1 LPKPNGLNGAMARP
15 AMTSVLVFVA
25 LLGMA
30 QGHPSTPK
38 TMLGLD
44 QTGAAG
50 AAAAP
55 EPQFTEETMPKVSPT
70 LQCVMSL
77 GIQYF
82 VIYTCLAIIRTA
94 NEFDG
99 FAFIGVQKVLETA
112 CTTVTYAP
120 MLSVLFLGARM
131 RAIQLTQGETEKYK
145 LPQPWVQMAMF
156 STIYAV
162 LAQVIL
168 VLIIPVFTG
177 EFTEHADEHGD
188 IDMSKVQIGGMGAM
202 VLTAIRYIIMLA
214 LYGGFTV
221 VIVGVFMME
230 GPKEIWG
237 DEKLPVSPA
246 VMNTILLATTFF
258 TVYLLVA
265 LTKTAVELTGD
276 SPFLQKLAGL
286 LTLARYTVNFAPMLA
301 ILFIGARMRALQ
313 IDPKHGNPQ
322 RWAQMCF
329 YACTASVILQTLL
342 VIIMPFCVQC
352 ECKQGVSEGD
362 VVFEMEH
369 PTVAIVFTA
378 IRYLALLALYAGF
391 TAVIVSV
398 FLISHPTDVSKT
410 PPISPAMQCVMNL
423 TLQYFTIYL
432 VLFVAVTA
440 EQFSGVAWLHKVI
453 AICEGAQKTV
463 MFAPMLAILFVGTRM
478 RALQLTKAKD
488 GTIPTTAGPQPWVQ
502 DAMFLATWSVL
513 VQLIMC
519 ILVPICTGTATP
531 EMDHSGNVKVPEGSH
546 KFLGIAV
553 ETIRYLSLVAMY
565 GGIVAVMIGIYMMTP
580 ETLPPYSSE
589 GTAYVP
595 QPPTP
600 PTKAETA

>member
-1 LPKPNGLNGAMARP
+1 M
-15 AMTSVLVFVA
+15 
-25 LLGMA
+25 
-30 QGHPSTPK
+30 
-38 TMLGLD
+38 
-44 QTGAAG
+44 
-50 AAAAP
+50 
-55 EPQFTEETMPKVSPT
+55 FTEQTMPKVSPT

-82 VIYTCLAIIRTA
+82 VIYTCLAIVRTA

-202 VLTAIRYIIMLA
+202 ILTAIRYIIMLA

-237 DEKLPVSPA
+237 NSVPPVSPA
-246 VMNTILLATTFF
+246 VLSTMLLTATFF
-258 TVYLLVA
+258 LVYLLVA
-265 LTKTAVELTGD
+265 LSKTAVEVSGT
-276 SPFLQKLAGL
+276 SPFLEKLVGL

-329 YACTASVILQTLL
+329 YTCTASVILQTLL
-342 VIIMPFCVQC
+342 VIIMPFCSEC
-352 ECKQGVSEGD
+352 ECEEGLSEGD
-362 VVFEMEH
+362 VVFKMENQSLAGVI
-369 PTVAIVFTA
+369 TG
-378 IRYLALLALYAGF
+378 IRYLALLALYGGF
-391 TAVIVSV
+391 TAVIYSI
-398 FLISHPTDVSKT
+398 FLISHPTDVSLT

-432 VLFVAVTA
+432 VLFVSITVK
-440 EQFSGVAWLHKVI
+440 QFTNMEILHK
-453 AICEGAQKTV
+453 
-463 MFAPMLAILFVGTRM
+463 
-478 RALQLTKAKD
+478 
-488 GTIPTTAGPQPWVQ
+488 
-502 DAMFLATWSVL
+502 
-513 VQLIMC
+513 
-519 ILVPICTGTATP
+519 
-531 EMDHSGNVKVPEGSH
+531 
-546 KFLGIAV
+546 
-553 ETIRYLSLVAMY
+553 
-565 GGIVAVMIGIYMMTP
+565 
-580 ETLPPYSSE
+580 
-589 GTAYVP
+589 
-595 QPPTP
+595 
-600 PTKAETA
+600 

>member
-1 LPKPNGLNGAMARP
+1 MVR
-15 AMTSVLVFVA
+15 VLVLVA
-25 LLGMA
+25 LSGMA
-30 QGHPSTPK
+30 QGLPATPK
-38 TMLGLD
+38 TVLGLD
-44 QTGAAG
+44 QMGSASSAVG
-50 AAAAP
+50 P
-55 EPQFTEETMPKVSPT
+55 EPKFTEKAMPAVSPA

-82 VIYTCLAIIRTA
+82 LIYTCLAIVRTA

-99 FAFIGVQKVLETA
+99 FAFIGVQKILETA

-156 STIYAV
+156 STVYAV

-177 EFTEHADEHGD
+177 EMSQTTDEHGD
-188 IDMSKVQIGGMGAM
+188 IDMSKVQIGGMGATILS
-202 VLTAIRYIIMLA
+202 VVRYIIMLA

-237 DEKLPVSPA
+237 NSVPPVSPA
-246 VMNTILLATTFF
+246 VLSTMLLTATFF
-258 TVYLLVA
+258 LVYLLVA
-265 LTKTAVELTGD
+265 LSKTAVEVSGT
-276 SPFLQKLAGL
+276 SPFLEKLVGL

-329 YACTASVILQTLL
+329 YACTASVVVQTLTVL
-342 VIIMPFCVQC
+342 IMPFCVQC

-369 PTVAIVFTA
+369 PTVAIVFTVV
-378 IRYLALLALYAGF
+378 RYLALLALYGGF
-391 TAVIVSV
+391 SAVIVSV
-398 FLISHPTDVSKT
+398 FLISHPTDVSLT

-432 VLFVAVTA
+432 VLFVSITVQ
-440 EQFSGVAWLHKVI
+440 QFTELEALHKVI
-453 AICEGAQKTV
+453 AIFEGAQKTV
-463 MFAPMLAILFVGTRM
+463 MFAPMLSILFVGTRM
-478 RALQLTKAKD
+478 RALQLTIAKD
-488 GTIPTTAGPQPWVQ
+488 GTIPPSAGPQPWVQ

-513 VQLIMC
+513 VQLVMC
-519 ILVPICTGTATP
+519 ILVPLCTGTATP
-531 EMDHSGNVKVPEGSH
+531 ETDHSGNVKVPEGSH
-546 KFLGIAV
+546 KYLGIAV

-565 GGIVAVMIGIYMMTP
+565 GGIVTVMVGIYMMTP
-580 ETLPPYSSE
+580 ENLPPYSHD
-589 GTAYVP
+589 GTLIPGAEVP

-600 PTKAETA
+600 PTKAEAQ